1 MTEYALVLVGS
12 FLASAHCVGM
22 CGCFALMAGGSSKR
36 WPGRISSQAL
46 FTTGRLFAYV
56 CLGTLAGGIGLI
68 LIESIE
74 AAWIRQVLSIV
85 SGVLFLGIGLE
96 ITGVWRRMGRT
107 GGAISR
113 MLTLGLGPLIRHFAL
128 RQHPAA
134 TFAMGVFTGLLPC
147 GLVYAFVVR
156 AVSTGGAAGGLLTM
170 LAFGIGTIP
179 AMVGIGLLG
188 SVVSANWRSHLYRWS
203 GVVMIVLGMVTV
215 ARATPWACQIFGH
228 QTLSE
233 QAGGGA
239 CCHPPAAGDANGEQ
253 DK

>member
-1 MTEYALVLVGS
+1 M
-12 FLASAHCVGM
+12 
-22 CGCFALMAGGSSKR
+22 
-36 WPGRISSQAL
+36 
-46 FTTGRLFAYV
+46 GRLFAYV
-56 CLGTLAGGIGLI
+56 ALGALAGAIGLV
-68 LIESIE
+68 LVDAIE
-74 AAWIRQVLSIV
+74 AAWIRQLLSIV

-113 MLTLGLGPLIRHFAL
+113 ILTAGLGPLIRHFAQ

-147 GLVYAFVVR
+147 GLVYAFAVR
-156 AVSTGGAAGGLLTM
+156 AVSTGGAASGLLTM

-179 AMVGIGLLG
+179 AMVGVGLLG
-188 SVVSANWRSHLYRWS
+188 SVISTNWRSHVYRWS

-233 QAGGGA
+233 QAEGGA
-239 CCHPPAAGDANGEQ
+239 CCHPAAASNSNGEQ
-253 DK
+253 EK